1 MRIVNSFV
9 MALGWSVIILG
20 CIGQLSAQI
29 LNYTQSRD
37 LELLEGRLLR
47 VLSRLNL
54 EEEYNTLLI
63 YGKECVF
70 HSLLR
75 KLEIPAVTVPSGS
88 TDYDWSFST
97 AILILSCGYDAEN
110 EENSY
115 TLLKLQRTRRLIY
128 LEDNSEPE
136 SVCMR
141 YSLKE
146 QHNIAMVKSDFDQSD
161 TFYSCRLF
169 QTPNYV
175 EGHFFKDQ
183 PIYIENFQN
192 MRAATIRTV
201 ADSLVPRTIL
211 YRDEKSGETKMMG
224 YLGHM
229 INTYAQK
236 LNAKL
241 HFIDTSK
248 LGAKKPSVLDI
259 MNWVNEDIVDIGT
272 ALASS
277 LQFKNMDS
285 VWYPYLLTGYCLMV
299 PIPAKMP
306 YNLVYSMIVD
316 PLVLS
321 IIFVM
326 LCLFSVLIIYT
337 QHLSWKNLTLA
348 NILLNDKSLRGLLG
362 QSFPF
367 PPNPSKHLK
376 LIIFVLC
383 FASVMITTM
392 YEAYL
397 QSYFTQPP
405 SEPYIRSFRD
415 IGNSSLKMA
424 ISRLEVN
431 VLTSLNNSHF
441 REISKDH
448 LLIFDD
454 LSEYLVLRDS
464 FNTSFIFPVSVDRWN
479 GYEEQQKL
487 FAEPAFYLATNLCFN
502 QFMLF
507 SPPLRRYLP
516 HRHLFEDHMMRQHE
530 FGLVTFWK
538 SQSFIEMVRLGLA
551 SMEDLSRKRNEEVS
565 LLLDDISWILKLYL
579 GAMFISSFCF
589 ILEILRCGER
599 CKRLWRCRW

>member
-1 MRIVNSFV
+1 

-29 LNYTQSRD
+29 LNYTQPRD

-54 EEEYNTLLI
+54 EEEYNTLLV

-75 KLEIPAVTVPSGS
+75 KLEIPAVTVLSGS

-97 AILILSCGYDAEN
+97 ATLVLSCGSDAEN

-128 LEDNSEPE
+128 LDDNSEPE

-146 QHNIAMVKSDFDQSD
+146 QHNIAMVKSNFDQSD
-161 TFYSCRLF
+161 IFYSCRLF

-192 MRAATIRTV
+192 MRGATIRTV
-201 ADSLVPRTIL
+201 PDILVPRTIV
-211 YRDEKSGETKMMG
+211 YRDEKSGETKMLG
-224 YLGHM
+224 YLAHM

-241 HFIDTSK
+241 QFIDTEK
-248 LGAKKPSVLDI
+248 LGVKKPSVLDI
-259 MNWVNEDIVDIGT
+259 MNWVKEDIVDIGT
-272 ALASS
+272 TLASS

-299 PIPAKMP
+299 PVPAKMP

-337 QHLSWKNLTLA
+337 QQLSWKNLTLA

-367 PPNPSKHLK
+367 PANPSKHLK

-405 SEPYIRSFRD
+405 SEPYIRSFQD

-424 ISRLEVN
+424 ISRMEVN

-441 REISKDH
+441 REISEDH

-516 HRHLFEDHMMRQHE
+516 HRHLFDDHMMRQHE

-551 SMEDLSRKRNEEVS
+551 SMEDLSKKTNVG
-565 LLLDDISWILKLYL
+565 LDFLKPSASITEISRMAKDDELDMGIT
-579 GAMFISSFCF
+579 
-589 ILEILRCGER
+589 
-599 CKRLWRCRW
+599 

>member
-1 MRIVNSFV
+1 

-29 LNYTQSRD
+29 LNYTQPRD

-54 EEEYNTLLI
+54 EEEYNTLLV

-75 KLEIPAVTVPSGS
+75 KLEIPAVTVLSGS

-97 AILILSCGYDAEN
+97 ATLVLSCGSDAEN

-128 LEDNSEPE
+128 LDDNSEPE

-146 QHNIAMVKSDFDQSD
+146 QHNIAMVKSNFDQSD
-161 TFYSCRLF
+161 IFYSCRLF

-192 MRAATIRTV
+192 MRGATIRTV
-201 ADSLVPRTIL
+201 PDILVPRTIV
-211 YRDEKSGETKMMG
+211 YRDEKSGETKMLG
-224 YLGHM
+224 YLAHM

-241 HFIDTSK
+241 QFIDTEK
-248 LGAKKPSVLDI
+248 LGVKKPSVLDI
-259 MNWVNEDIVDIGT
+259 MNWVKEDIVDIGT
-272 ALASS
+272 TLASS

-299 PIPAKMP
+299 PVPAKMP

-337 QHLSWKNLTLA
+337 QQLSWKNLTLA

-367 PPNPSKHLK
+367 PANPSKHLK

-405 SEPYIRSFRD
+405 SEPYIRSFQD

-424 ISRLEVN
+424 ISRMEVN

-441 REISKDH
+441 REISEDH

-516 HRHLFEDHMMRQHE
+516 HRHLFDDHMMRQHE

-551 SMEDLSRKRNEEVS
+551 SMEDLSKKTNVGVS

-589 ILEILRCGER
+589 LLEIFRCVER
-599 CKRLWRCRW
+599 CKRLWRCKW